1 MTDGGGEDGA
11 TEVVAGP
18 WFSRILLAVIALMF
32 ICLFLWIGLAI
43 AITAPTSG
51 QATMIDG
58 VSRGF
63 TGSLGAILGLL
74 GGKLA

>member
-1 MTDGGGEDGA
+1 VADNAGGDGP
-11 TEVVAGP
+11 EVVAGP
-18 WFSRILLAVIALMF
+18 WFSRILVTVIALMF
-32 ICLFLWIGLAI
+32 VCLALWVILAI
-43 AITAPTSG
+43 AITDPTSG
-51 QATMIDG
+51 QSTMIDG